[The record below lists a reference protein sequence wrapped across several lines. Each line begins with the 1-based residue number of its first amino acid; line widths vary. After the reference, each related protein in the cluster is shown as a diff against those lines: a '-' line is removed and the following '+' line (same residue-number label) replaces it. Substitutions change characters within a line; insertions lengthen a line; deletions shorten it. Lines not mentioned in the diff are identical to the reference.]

1 MKHLLLCISAL
12 YLLAPLSRAVSFCTP
27 NKEMCLTTTIAGENM
42 QFEVVSKVKGWV
54 AIGFGPSMEN
64 TDMIVSYYI
73 PRRRVDGSTSD
84 LFIF

>member
-1 MKHLLLCISAL
+1 
-12 YLLAPLSRAVSFCTP
+12 
-27 NKEMCLTTTIAGENM
+27 MCLTTTVAGENM

-73 PRRRVDGSTSD
+73 PRRRVDGIC
-84 LFIF
+84 LFFNAGHNQAG